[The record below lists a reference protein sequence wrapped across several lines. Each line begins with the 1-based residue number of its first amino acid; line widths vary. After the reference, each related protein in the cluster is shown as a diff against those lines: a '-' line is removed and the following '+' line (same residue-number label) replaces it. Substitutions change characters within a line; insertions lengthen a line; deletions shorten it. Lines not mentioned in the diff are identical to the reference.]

1 MNNYHLFLIVVPI
14 ANGSVVINVITNII
28 IVIIIIII
36 IIIIINPLTPRVKP
50 WMI

>member
-14 ANGSVVINVITNII
+14 ANGSVVINVVTNII
-28 IVIIIIII
+28 IVIIIII